1 MSASHGISDREEG
14 VLSQYADWY
23 SHQGYSVSVRPGPR
37 NLPNFLRALAPDMIA
52 RRNGENIVVQIKTS
66 SPESWDRVQNLT
78 RALQHR
84 AGWQLQVVYADLRDP
99 EWEPP
104 DELPPPSDLLNR
116 LKSLHAAGTSN
127 EQRGVELMLLWSILE
142 GAARHRL
149 ANSDLQPTSRISSS
163 ALIKALLSEGLIED
177 DEYDLLRR
185 GLAVRNATAHG
196 FLNQSV
202 DPTLFDG
209 LRHLARG
216 LLRAPAKPGLEQ
228 PSTCE

>member
-1 MSASHGISDREEG
+1 MSAPHGISAREEE
-14 VLSQYADWY
+14 VISQYADWY

-37 NLPNFLRALAPDMIA
+37 NLPNFLRALAPDIIA
-52 RRNGENIVVQIKTS
+52 RRNGENIVVQVKTS
-66 SPESWDRVQNLT
+66 SPESWDSVQNLT

-104 DELPPPSDLLNR
+104 DELPPPNELLNR
-116 LKSLHAAGTSN
+116 LESLHGAGTRN
-127 EQRGVELMLLWSILE
+127 DQQDTELLLLWSILE

-149 ANSDLQPTSRISSS
+149 AHSYLQPTSRISSS

-177 DEYDLLRR
+177 DQYDLLRR
-185 GLAVRNATAHG
+185 GLAIRNAIAHG

-202 DPTLFDG
+202 DPALFDE
-209 LRHLARG
+209 LRDLTRG
-216 LLRAPAKPGLEQ
+216 LLRAPAESELEE
-228 PSTCE
+228 PSIRN